1 MSASRTRRSRR
12 SLAQRLRVYWI
23 VGVVA
28 AGALVWGGWTLATLP
43 VFHLRSLSVSGLD
56 RVSAAD
62 VRARAAIDAHTNV
75 WLQDRGAMARRI
87 EAIPYVETARIS
99 IRPPADVEI
108 AVTERVAEG
117 CVHDPSGQFT
127 IDAERRVL
135 ALGCADAPPLVY
147 VMRAP
152 IDARPG
158 AFVADPELEALQAD
172 ARALAAGTNRYRA
185 FGYDEFGELDATL
198 VDGIHVRFGDD
209 ADLARKESLVGPIL
223 AQLGPRAGTVVALD
237 LRAPAA
243 PVVQFRPLRPAHPHS
258 HPHVLDRQ

>member
-1 MSASRTRRSRR
+1 M
-12 SLAQRLRVYWI
+12 
-23 VGVVA
+23 
-28 AGALVWGGWTLATLP
+28 WGGWTLATLP

-87 EAIPYVETARIS
+87 EAIPYVET
-99 IRPPADVEI
+99 
-108 AVTERVAEG
+108 ERVAEG

-135 ALGCADAPPLVY
+135 ALGCADAPPFVY
-147 VMRAP
+147 DMRAP